1 MKPTEYPE
9 EDSRAVAAVPAEA
22 PAQKHSAAPVAASSA
37 PVAERP
43 RYVEVPPSPEQI
55 RAQRN
60 IAWGVVCVT
69 LAVIGLWLGLKF
81 DRAMAGVSL
90 ASSLGTFGIF
100 WLLYNS
106 QLLRQKHGFFLG
118 FGLVAVLGAG
128 LPFAALGLRALDR
141 MADESI
147 SGKTA
152 DGRTSA
158 PPPVPTAATAPPA
171 PSAPELSPDDSAAA
185 PAESEPASTAKPAER
200 ALARNG
206 SNMAASRT
214 ATPDKKGATAK
225 AAPVDDG
232 QVRDFEAPPVDL
244 KSGKI
249 IRFQEDCVVSING
262 QKKRLKAGQM
272 FPYSKVEDDM
282 VTFLAGDQEVKID
295 SLYVSFVG
303 KSQEKEGDIK
313 RMAAMEAA
321 NRYPALADEGSPE
334 HSLFIKR
341 ADEMSND
348 PALNEYFKNPR
359 WPLMLAEELASAHGW
374 KAVDNADDDKPASAN
389 TPAPT
394 DVKPAAESP
403 APAAPTAPAPASAP
417 QPTTTPGK
425 PALPP
430 MLPEDKT
437 RNAGAAKA
445 PAPTDPPQT
454 APPPAAVRPA
464 IVPNATVPPVIPPPP
479 R

>member
-9 EDSRAVAAVPAEA
+9 EDSRAVAALPAEA
-22 PAQKHSAAPVAASSA
+22 PAQKHSAAPAAASSA
-37 PVAERP
+37 PLAERP
-43 RYVEVPPSPEQI
+43 RYVDVPPSPEQI

-100 WLLYNS
+100 WLLYHS

-128 LPFAALGLRALDR
+128 LPFAALGLRTLDR

-147 SGKTA
+147 SGKMA
-152 DGRTSA
+152 DGRTSV

-185 PAESEPASTAKPAER
+185 PADNEPVKTSDRVGEVHGKNATAS
-200 ALARNG
+200 
-206 SNMAASRT
+206 SRT

-232 QVRDFEAPPVDL
+232 QVHDFEAPPVDL

-321 NRYPALADEGSPE
+321 NRYPALADEGSAE

-348 PALNEYFKNPR
+348 PALNDYFKNPR
-359 WPLMLAEELASAHGW
+359 WPLMLAEELAAAHGW
-374 KAVDNADDDKPASAN
+374 KAADSAEDDKPPGASN
-389 TPAPT
+389 PAPANS
-394 DVKPAAESP
+394 KPAAE
-403 APAAPTAPAPASAP
+403 APAPTAPAPASAS
-417 QPTTTPGK
+417 QPPAAPSK

-430 MLPEDKT
+430 MLPEDKS
-437 RNAGAAKA
+437 RNAGSAKA
-445 PAPTDPPQT
+445 PAPADTPQT